1 MGGKSTTSTSTVSI
15 PPEVLA
21 RYNAVNA
28 KAEQVAATPFQAYGG
43 QFVAPINPT
52 QQAGIEATSQYSQA
66 AQPYYGAATGLALA
80 GAAPVNPQ
88 NLQVGRYMNPYTGYV
103 AGATQQA
110 LGQQQGQQLSQQQA
124 EAIRAGAFGGD
135 RAGIQRAVLQ
145 GQQGLA
151 TAQAIAPIYQQ
162 GYQQALG
169 AAQQQQGVNLQ
180 AQQAN
185 RQALQQAGQQI
196 AGLGTGAQQAA
207 LQGAQA
213 QIGAGT
219 LAQQTQQAQDTAQ
232 YQQFLQERG
241 YPFQVAQF
249 LANIAMG
256 TGALSG
262 STTTTTQP
270 SSFFSDERLK
280 ENIKKIG
287 ETNDGQPIYK
297 YNYKGDHRTQIGLL
311 AQDVEK
317 QHPDAV
323 GQSHGYKT
331 VDYDRA
337 TEDAEQRPH
346 RGYGGGLDPMNS
358 MGGAVTPMTIGEA
371 FARGGYALSGSVLE
385 PTDLQALLQ
394 ANKEMYQKTPF
405 GGAAFQRIGGGQ
417 NPMGGTSIV
426 PPANLPVARQALAK
440 APGAPPPSGFKQ
452 MVGDINSAQGF
463 YDTFAGEKG
472 IFGEKG
478 VGTAIGK
485 KLGLTGSTPP
495 ATGGQNQASGVAAG
509 KPATAPAGGVA
520 AAAAKPTSAPNQAV
534 DTAKPL
540 QQRADIDPNII
551 PQDTSVMV
559 AAHGGFI
566 HRRGYATDGGGGLGA
581 GVSNENDIIPGM
593 SGGEDPLADVVQ
605 SGKQQIHNLQTP
617 GGGAGGQQGGGLGS
631 ALMQGASMLGAANTL
646 GNAGSWLATKLPMLF
661 LAHGGVVP
669 RHHYATDGGVDDD
682 PNRADVPSEA
692 IDSDILKSG
701 SQHGNLAVAQPP
713 AGGSGGG
720 SSGLGDA
727 AKAAQAIA
735 NIAGMFLAHGGVVPR
750 PHFQTGGGETED
762 VVPANYSEEADL
774 PSIRAQEA
782 QAQAAFDHRA
792 TVANA
797 AKEAGIDVNHAMRLV
812 QGESGFKPT
821 PGDDGSS
828 GSVWQLHIGGIS
840 DKYPNAGKGNEFFAQ
855 ARPDLDKTLT
865 PQEKIKWLNDDRN
878 QAEISKWVAPEIAK
892 NGAAPWTQARVQG
905 LFGLN
910 REGGAPSGGLGAPT
924 AEKSWALRNL
934 PTTTTPEGK
943 EEVNVKQL
951 LIPGL
956 IGLGQMAA
964 SPSRYLGSA
973 VLQGLGAGA
982 QAYATLEKQQADT
995 DAVKAG
1001 IPGIALESA
1010 QKAIFVDPN
1019 GETWINVNGKWLNKA
1034 SWIEAGSPQSTGSA
1048 MGDYYVKRLFGS
1060 GVAGEKPTEQ
1070 KAGTTQVAGPSGGPA
1085 APAAPKA
1092 PSLYDLTDA
1101 NKINALS
1108 EGQKI
1113 AAEEAK
1119 NVRSQDYRGAR
1130 DQLIAENQAVLSAAR
1145 KQMQDAQTIKPS
1157 LNQVATPLATLAAG
1171 QEITAGALAPLQQG
1185 VVKIANAALE
1195 KIGLPPFALEGMT
1208 AATVADKA
1216 SEMLAQAKTLG
1227 LDQRAYSALERVA
1240 NTVPNKNMNKEAFA
1254 DILATSYI
1262 DNYRAQH
1269 EGSYTLK
1276 YGQGQTVPIGRRS
1289 TEAYRADHPELDRQF
1304 NTEKMAIK
1312 DLLLTKVPIGDG
1324 KYEPLLNY
1332 LLGQGK
1338 DPELRSKITPELINK
1353 KYGVNVA
1360 KYFTN

>member
-1 MGGKSTTSTSTVSI
+1 MGGKSTQSTSTVSI

-28 KAEQVAATPFQAYGG
+28 KAEQVAATPFQPYTG

-151 TAQAIAPIYQQ
+151 TAQALAPIYQQ

-270 SSFFSDERLK
+270 SSFFSDKRLK

-346 RGYGGGLDPMNS
+346 REYGGGLDPMNS
-358 MGGAVTPMTIGEA
+358 MGGAVTPMSMGEA
-371 FARGGYALSGSVLE
+371 MARGGYALNGSVLD

-394 ANKEMYQKTPF
+394 ANREMYQKTPF

-417 NPMGGTSIV
+417 NPMGGTSVV
-426 PPANLPVARQALAK
+426 PAANLPVAKQQIAK
-440 APGAPPPSGFKQ
+440 APGVAPTSGFKQ
-452 MVGDINSAQGF
+452 MVGDINSAQNV

-472 IFGEKG
+472 LFGEKG

-485 KLGLTGSTPP
+485 KLGLMGNTPP
-495 ATGGQNQASGVAAG
+495 AAGNENKPSGVAAG
-509 KPATAPAGGVA
+509 PPANAPAGGVTP
-520 AAAAKPTSAPNQAV
+520 AAKPVQKEAELDEALRPMENTNQ
-534 DTAKPL
+534 L
-540 QQRADIDPNII
+540 
-551 PQDTSVMV
+551 V
-559 AAHGGFI
+559 ARGGVI
-566 HRRGYATDGGGGLGA
+566 HRRGYSTDGGGGLGA
-581 GVSNENDIIPGM
+581 GVSNQNDIIPGM

-605 SGKQQIHNLQTP
+605 SGKQQVHNLQTP

-631 ALMQGASMLGAANTL
+631 ALMGAAGAIGAAKTL
-646 GNAGSWLATKLPMLF
+646 GSVATSMPGWLAAIGLPF
-661 LAHGGVVP
+661 GLAHGGVVP
-669 RHHYATDGGVDDD
+669 RHRYATDGGVNDEDS
-682 PNRADVPSEA
+682 NRADVPSEA
-692 IDSDILKSG
+692 IDSEILKSG
-701 SQHGNLAVAQPP
+701 AQHGNLAVAPP
-713 AGGSGGG
+713 PSGGG
-720 SSGLGDA
+720 GGGGGGDA
-727 AKAAQAIA
+727 VKAIA
-735 NIAGMFLAHGGVVPR
+735 EVAKLAAMFANRGGVVPR
-750 PHFQTGGGETED
+750 EHHDGSEGN
-762 VVPANYSEEADL
+762 VVGDSPDYQAMVAEAARQKGLD
-774 PSIRAQEA
+774 P
-782 QAQAAFDHRA
+782 
-792 TVANA
+792 T
-797 AKEAGIDVNHAMRLV
+797 HASRLV
-812 QGESGFKPT
+812 QGESGFKPQA
-821 PGDDGSS
+821 GDDNSS
-828 GSVWQLHIGGIS
+828 GSIWQLHIGGAS
-840 DKYPNAGKGNEFFAQ
+840 EKYPHSGLGDVYFQQRQPELAKNMSAA
-855 ARPDLDKTLT
+855 
-865 PQEKIKWLNDDRN
+865 EKIAYLNDPRN
-878 QAEISKWVAPEIAK
+878 QADITDFATSHIRD
-892 NGAAPWTQARVQG
+892 NGAKAWTQARVQG

-934 PTTTTPEGK
+934 PTKVNQKGE
-943 EEVNVKQL
+943 EEVNVKQM
-951 LIPGL
+951 LIPAL
-956 IGLGQMAA
+956 VGLGQMAA
-964 SPSRYLGSA
+964 SPSRYLGA
-973 VLQGLGAGA
+973 AALQGLGAGA
-982 QAYATLEKQQADT
+982 QAYANLEQQQAGVQQTEANTAKVMSDILGNSFLEGGKF
-995 DAVKAG
+995 VKLANG
-1001 IPGIALESA
+1001 RIMPTGQWMSMGDQAPD
-1010 QKAIFVDPN
+1010 IFGGSVAS
-1019 GETWINVNGKWLNKA
+1019 GYLRQYLNKYGVP
-1034 SWIEAGSPQSTGSA
+1034 SVSDTAGGTEG
-1048 MGDYYVKRLFGS
+1048 G
-1060 GVAGEKPTEQ
+1060 AGAG
-1070 KAGTTQVAGPSGGPA
+1070 AGTKPAVA
-1085 APAAPKA
+1085 APAAPEA
-1092 PSLYDLTDA
+1092 PEAPQPFQPSETTKPSATTGFIGSASRDLSKTDA
-1101 NKINALS
+1101 NNYYGPSGASELEKSRAYQDQVNRAASAAQQNRTNFNDLAKITSQQAAQKGFETPGLAFAQRAEVVRALNTLARAAGGTGFDGAENIKDMETKLTALISTANSAGIPS
-1108 EGQKI
+1108 ETLGALRMLAEAVPNQKMSPQTQAEL
-1113 AAEEAK
+1113 AAQLLVANRTMIDRQK
-1119 NVRSQDYRGAR
+1119 HLIDYRNLPENRYVGNLTNASYAFDKDNSARIQADQQLIKKAILTQPAIMQKVTTGKMTPEQMDTFFHTLAR
-1130 DQLIAENQAVLSAAR
+1130 DY
-1145 KQMQDAQTIKPS
+1145 KMQY
-1157 LNQVATPLATLAAG
+1157 
-1171 QEITAGALAPLQQG
+1171 APGMYRYFQG
-1185 VVKIANAALE
+1185 
-1195 KIGLPPFALEGMT
+1195 
-1208 AATVADKA
+1208 
-1216 SEMLAQAKTLG
+1216 
-1227 LDQRAYSALERVA
+1227 
-1240 NTVPNKNMNKEAFA
+1240 
-1254 DILATSYI
+1254 
-1262 DNYRAQH
+1262 
-1269 EGSYTLK
+1269 
-1276 YGQGQTVPIGRRS
+1276 
-1289 TEAYRADHPELDRQF
+1289 
-1304 NTEKMAIK
+1304 
-1312 DLLLTKVPIGDG
+1312 
-1324 KYEPLLNY
+1324 
-1332 LLGQGK
+1332 
-1338 DPELRSKITPELINK
+1338 
-1353 KYGVNVA
+1353 
-1360 KYFTN
+1360 

>member
-1 MGGKSTTSTSTVSI
+1 MGGKSTTSTSSVSI

-43 QFVAPINPT
+43 QFVAPLTQT
-52 QQAGIEATSQYSQA
+52 QQAGVQATNQYSQT

-80 GAAPVNPQ
+80 GAMPVNPQ
-88 NLQVGRYMNPYTGYV
+88 QLQTGQYMNPYTEYV
-103 AGATQQA
+103 AGATQAA

-124 EAIRAGAFGGD
+124 DAIRAGAFGGD

-151 TAQAIAPIYQQ
+151 TAQALAPIYQQ
-162 GYQQALG
+162 GFQQAQG
-169 AAQQQQGVNLQ
+169 VAQQQQGVNLA

-185 RQALQQAGQQI
+185 RQALAQAGQQV

-219 LAQQTQQAQDTAQ
+219 LEQQTKQADLTAN

-280 ENIKKIG
+280 ENIEPIG
-287 ETNDGQPIYK
+287 ETFDGQPIYK
-297 YNYKGDHRTQIGLL
+297 YNYKGEPGTQIGLM

-317 QHPDAV
+317 HHPEAV
-323 GQSHGYKT
+323 GEARGFKT

-337 TEDAEQRPH
+337 TEEAAA
-346 RGYGGGLDPMNS
+346 RGAKGLVPPNW
-358 MGGAVTPMTIGEA
+358 MGGAVHEPGS
-371 FARGGYALSGSVLE
+371 FARGGYALSGAVVD
-385 PTDLQALLQ
+385 PTDMKAILESNRQSLAPFAQAGL
-394 ANKEMYQKTPF
+394 Y
-405 GGAAFQRIGGGQ
+405 GGPQGQ
-417 NPMGGTSIV
+417 TPMGGKSFV
-426 PPANLPVARQALAK
+426 PPPSLATPK
-440 APGAPPPSGFKQ
+440 GLAPAAAPRPQESGFKQ
-452 MVGDINSAQGF
+452 MMGELQSGQNMYESL
-463 YDTFAGEKG
+463 AGEKG
-472 IFGEKG
+472 LFGEKG
-478 VGTAIGK
+478 MIAGLRK
-485 KLGLTGSTPP
+485 KFGPAETTPP
-495 ATGGQNQASGVAAG
+495 ANQNQGSGVAAG
-509 KPATAPAGGVA
+509 TPAKAPAGGVA
-520 AAAAKPTSAPNQAV
+520 ATKVSEASTPPTNTATPIQTADVDPSLMSGIDSGIMGAA
-534 DTAKPL
+534 
-540 QQRADIDPNII
+540 R
-551 PQDTSVMV
+551 
-559 AAHGGFI
+559 GGQI
-566 HRRGYATDGGGGLGA
+566 HRRGYAGLGKVIDPMELQDPSK
-581 GVSNENDIIPGM
+581 GVGAYIDDATESQDKPE
-593 SGGEDPLADVVQ
+593 
-605 SGKQQIHNLQTP
+605 NLQTP
-617 GGGAGGQQGGGLGS
+617 GTGGGGGKSGGLGS
-631 ALMQGASMLGAANTL
+631 DLMTA
-646 GNAGSWLATKLPMLF
+646 
-661 LAHGGVVP
+661 
-669 RHHYATDGGVDDD
+669 
-682 PNRADVPSEA
+682 
-692 IDSDILKSG
+692 
-701 SQHGNLAVAQPP
+701 GNLAMMGAKAAPMVAEGFSALMAALPFSDARLKDNIRPVGKTYDGQNIYSYDMGDGRTQMGLMAQEVMDRKPEAVGQRNGFLTLDYDRATEDAAPRYRGGVAPRPHYALGGFEDSLKRTLGFEGGYAEDTGGPTMMGISSKANPDVDLERVKQDPEYRAGIYRERYWNPVVTENMDPKMKHVAFDTAVNLGVGRTNQLLQQAGDDPAKLLQLRQQHYDRLIQNDPETYGKYGKGWMNRLAGLSQDIGSEAP
-713 AGGSGGG
+713 AGG
-720 SSGLGDA
+720 
-727 AKAAQAIA
+727 
-735 NIAGMFLAHGGVVPR
+735 
-750 PHFQTGGGETED
+750 
-762 VVPANYSEEADL
+762 
-774 PSIRAQEA
+774 
-782 QAQAAFDHRA
+782 
-792 TVANA
+792 
-797 AKEAGIDVNHAMRLV
+797 
-812 QGESGFKPT
+812 
-821 PGDDGSS
+821 
-828 GSVWQLHIGGIS
+828 
-840 DKYPNAGKGNEFFAQ
+840 
-855 ARPDLDKTLT
+855 
-865 PQEKIKWLNDDRN
+865 
-878 QAEISKWVAPEIAK
+878 VAP
-892 NGAAPWTQARVQG
+892 Q
-905 LFGLN
+905 
-910 REGGAPSGGLGAPT
+910 
-924 AEKSWALRNL
+924 KSWAIRNL

-943 EEVNVKQL
+943 EEVNLKQL

-1001 IPGIALESA
+1001 IPGIALEAA

-1034 SWIEAGSPQSTGSA
+1034 SWIDAGSPQSTGSA

-1101 NKINALS
+1101 NKIGALS

-1113 AAEEAK
+1113 AAEEAR

-1130 DQLIAENQAVLSAAR
+1130 DQLIVENQAVLSAAR